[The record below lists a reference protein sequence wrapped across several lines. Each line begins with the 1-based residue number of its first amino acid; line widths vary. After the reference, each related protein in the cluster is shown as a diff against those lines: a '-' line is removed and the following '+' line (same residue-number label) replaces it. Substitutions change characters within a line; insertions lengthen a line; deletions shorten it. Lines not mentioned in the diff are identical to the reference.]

1 MNLIESKN
9 NPLIKDVK
17 KLHEKKHRLLMKK
30 FIVEGLRFVGEALKE
45 SDLIDSLFISK
56 SYVDK
61 YKYLLDNNLIS
72 EKKVFIVE
80 DNIFKCLCY
89 TESPQGIIAVCN
101 ITKEIFNI
109 TDGFYIL
116 VDKVQDPGNL
126 GTIIRSAHAS
136 GAKAV
141 ILTKGTVDLY
151 NHKVLRSTMG
161 SIFYIPIIEDEKCEY
176 INALKAK
183 GFKFLVSS
191 LDTDKNFYD
200 IDLTKNLVICV
211 GNEGNG
217 VSEDI
222 YKLSDI
228 KAKIPMPG
236 GAESLNVSIAASI
249 MMFEVIRQINSSIE
263 FI

>member
-9 NPLIKDVK
+9 NPLIKEVK
-17 KLHEKKHRLLMKK
+17 KLHEKKYRLLMGK
-30 FIVEGLRFVGEALKE
+30 FIVEGLRFVGEALTQG
-45 SDLIDSLFISK
+45 DLVDSLFISR

-61 YKYLLDNNLIS
+61 YNHLLDNNLING
-72 EKKVFIVE
+72 KNIFIVE
-80 DNIFKCLCY
+80 DNIFKSLCY
-89 TESPQGIIAVCN
+89 TESPQGIISVCN
-101 ITKEIFNI
+101 ITKEKINI

-151 NHKVLRSTMG
+151 NSKVLRSTMG
-161 SIFYIPIIEDEKCEY
+161 SIFYIPIIEDDKFEY
-176 INALKAK
+176 INSLKDK

-217 VSEDI
+217 ISEEI

>member
-9 NPLIKDVK
+9 NPLIKEVK
-17 KLHEKKHRLLMKK
+17 KLHEKKYRLLMGK
-30 FIVEGLRFVGEALKE
+30 FIVEGLRFVEEALNK
-45 SDLIDSLFISK
+45 SYLTDSLFISK
-56 SYVDK
+56 NYVDK
-61 YKYLLDNNLIS
+61 YNYLLDNNLIN

-80 DNIFKCLCY
+80 DNIFKSLCY

-101 ITKEIFNI
+101 ITKEKFNI

-151 NHKVLRSTMG
+151 NPKVLRSTMG
-161 SIFYIPIIEDEKCEY
+161 SIFYIPIIEDERSEY
-176 INALKAK
+176 INELKAK

-191 LDTDKNFYD
+191 LDTEENFYD

-217 VSEDI
+217 ISEDI